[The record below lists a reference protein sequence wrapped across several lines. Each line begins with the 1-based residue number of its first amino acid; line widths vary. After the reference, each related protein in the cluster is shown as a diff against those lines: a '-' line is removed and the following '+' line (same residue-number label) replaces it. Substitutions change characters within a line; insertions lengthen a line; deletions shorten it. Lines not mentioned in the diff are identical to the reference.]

1 MLLTDG
7 SSNRAQA
14 QEKRYGLVSAGVSRL
29 VVNRA
34 DALRI
39 FADAALMLFFQLLLS
54 QGDALHETGARDLLQ
69 GQSDGGE

>member
-7 SSNRAQA
+7 SSNRAHA

-34 DALRI
+34 DFGSPSYLCRSG
-39 FADAALMLFFQLLLS
+39 FDAVLPTAS
-54 QGDALHETGARDLLQ
+54 VSGRCAARDRCT
-69 GQSDGGE
+69 